1 MVSPYL
7 KNKGSAV
14 RFCLWPLTMENKII
28 LPNYLNP
35 YKIEDLTRI
44 GNSNDGGYIVSKQ
57 DIRDSKYLI
66 SLGISFDYSFEK
78 EFLKKNSKINIYTY
92 DGSVGFR
99 YFRKN
104 IKHRVKKFLV
114 NPNKKNLLRAL
125 SRLKFFLDFCIFFKL
140 NLSNKIKHSE
150 KFVFSNQII
159 FDDFE
164 NSYGYKPQ
172 FIEFKKIFS
181 RNLNNVFLSID
192 IEGGE
197 YDLLDEICGY
207 SDKIIALNIEF
218 HDVNKNLEKIKK
230 FINNCN
236 LLLIHT
242 HINNF
247 GPISDGIPTVLELS
261 FSRKLQK
268 INVQNYQLADYLP
281 IVLDQKNNENGIDYS
296 VTFK

>member
-1 MVSPYL
+1 
-7 KNKGSAV
+7 
-14 RFCLWPLTMENKII
+14 MENKII
-28 LPNYLNP
+28 LPSFFNP

-44 GNSNDGGYIVSKQ
+44 GNSNDGGYIVSNR
-57 DIRDSKYLI
+57 DIFDSKYLI

-78 EFLKKNSKINIYTY
+78 EFLKNNRKINVYTF

-104 IKHRVKKFLV
+104 CKYRIKKFLI
-114 NPNKKNLLRAL
+114 NPNKKNLRRAL
-125 SRLKFFLDFCIFFKL
+125 VRIKFFLDFCIFFKL

-150 KFVFSNQII
+150 KFVSSNKTI
-159 FDDFE
+159 FEDFE
-164 NSYGYKPQ
+164 SSYGYKPE
-172 FIEFKKIFS
+172 FIELKDIFS
-181 RNLNNVFLSID
+181 GNLNNVFLSID

-218 HDVNKNLEKIKK
+218 HDVNKNLDKIKK
-230 FINNCN
+230 FINNFN

-261 FSRKLQK
+261 FSRKSQK

-281 IVLDQKNNENGIDYS
+281 IVLDQKNNENGTDYS

>member
-1 MVSPYL
+1 M
-7 KNKGSAV
+7 K
-14 RFCLWPLTMENKII
+14 NKII
-28 LPNYLNP
+28 LPSFLNP
-35 YKIEDLTRI
+35 YKIQDLTRI
-44 GNSNDGGYIVSKQ
+44 GNPNDGGYIVSNQ
-57 DIRDSKYLI
+57 DILNSKYLI

-78 EFLKKNSKINIYTY
+78 EFLKKNSKIKIYTF

-104 IKHRVKKFLV
+104 CKYRIKKFLI
-114 NPNKKNLLRAL
+114 NPTKKNLFRAL
-125 SRLKFFLDFCIFFKL
+125 VRLKFFLDFCIFFKL
-140 NLSNKIKHSE
+140 NLSSKIKHSE
-150 KFVFSNQII
+150 KFVSSNKII
-159 FDDFE
+159 FKDFE
-164 NSYGYKPQ
+164 NSYGYKPE
-172 FIEFKKIFS
+172 FISFKDIFS
-181 RNLNNVFLSID
+181 RNLYNVFLSID

-207 SDKIIALNIEF
+207 SNKITALNIEF

-230 FINNCN
+230 FINDCN

-261 FSRKLQK
+261 FSRKLEK
-268 INVQNYQLADYLP
+268 SNFHNFQLVNCLP
-281 IVLDQKNNENGIDYS
+281 LALDQKNNKNGMDYS

>member
-1 MVSPYL
+1 
-7 KNKGSAV
+7 
-14 RFCLWPLTMENKII
+14 MENKII
-28 LPNYLNP
+28 LPSFLNP

-44 GNSNDGGYIVSKQ
+44 GNSNDGGYIVSNR
-57 DIRDSKYLI
+57 DIFDSKYLI

-78 EFLKKNSKINIYTY
+78 EFLKNNSKINIYTF

-104 IKHRVKKFLV
+104 CKYRIKKFLI
-114 NPNKKNLLRAL
+114 NPNKKNLRRAL
-125 SRLKFFLDFCIFFKL
+125 VRLKFFLEFCIFFKL

-150 KFVFSNQII
+150 KFVSSNKVI
-159 FDDFE
+159 FEDFE
-164 NSYGYKPQ
+164 SSYGYKPE
-172 FIEFKKIFS
+172 FIQLKDILS

-197 YDLLDEICGY
+197 YDLLDEICEY
-207 SDKIIALNIEF
+207 SDKIMALNIEF
-218 HDVNKNLEKIKK
+218 HDVNRNLDKIKK

-261 FSRKLQK
+261 FSRKLKK
-268 INVQNYQLADYLP
+268 INVQNYQLANYLP
-281 IVLDQKNNENGIDYS
+281 IVLDQKNNKNGIDYS